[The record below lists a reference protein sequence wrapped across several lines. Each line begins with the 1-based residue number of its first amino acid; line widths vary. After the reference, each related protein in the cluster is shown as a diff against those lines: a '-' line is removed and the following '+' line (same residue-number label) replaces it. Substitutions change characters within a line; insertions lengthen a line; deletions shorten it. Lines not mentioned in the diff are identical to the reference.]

1 MLNVVVSSVLL
12 IIGIAVVIYA
22 STFPDFSLL
31 TRVGP
36 DLFPSIMGWV
46 IIICSAIVLFQAL
59 RKLASKRDSDGK
71 IDLGEEKEKFR
82 AALAKIK
89 ERKKNFIAMVG
100 IPVMMLLYGLL
111 IETVGFEI
119 LSVLFLFISI
129 LLCGERRPLRL
140 VLIPVISTACMY
152 LVFIVLLKI
161 PMHCLFL

>member
-46 IIICSAIVLFQAL
+46 IIIFSAIVLFQAL

-89 ERKKNFIAMVG
+89 ERKNNFIAMVG
-100 IPVMMLLYGLL
+100 IPVMMLLYGCSLRRSAL
-111 IETVGFEI
+111 RYFPCCSCSYPSCSVGRGGR
-119 LSVLFLFISI
+119 SVS
-129 LLCGERRPLRL
+129 
-140 VLIPVISTACMY
+140 S
-152 LVFIVLLKI
+152 
-161 PMHCLFL
+161 